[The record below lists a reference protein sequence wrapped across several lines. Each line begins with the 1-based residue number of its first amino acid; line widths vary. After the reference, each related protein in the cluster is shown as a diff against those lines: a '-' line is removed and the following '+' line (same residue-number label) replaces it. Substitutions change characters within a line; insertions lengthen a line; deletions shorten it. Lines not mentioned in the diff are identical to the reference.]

1 RVRKD
6 LGYPPLVAPIRQMIA
21 TQAVYNVIGGDR
33 YATVTQELKD
43 YLQGLYG
50 RPPVPADHELRR
62 LVLGREEPITIR
74 PADLLEPQ
82 VDAARQLVKKT
93 GHDPTD
99 DAVLIQL
106 MFASLAPDYMRGP
119 QPERPRPER
128 PGSDGEKPA
137 SAPVETPKPAPVQV
151 AAHESA
157 STPATGQS
165 AEFDVE
171 VEGEVF
177 KVRVSGA
184 GLSVVATNAAPPS
197 GGDTA
202 QAPPKITEGTVIAP
216 MQGLI
221 VKIPVKAGDDVKLGD
236 VVAVLEAMKMQN
248 DIVTSVAGKVKAVY
262 VQEGQA
268 VTPK

>member
-1 RVRKD
+1 
-6 LGYPPLVAPIRQMIA
+6 VAPIRQMIA
-21 TQAVYNVIGGDR
+21 TQAVYNVIGGER

-50 RPPVPADHELRR
+50 RPPVAADSELRR

-82 VDAARQLVKKT
+82 VDLARAQVRKM
-93 GHDPTD
+93 GQEPTD

-106 MFASLAPDYMRGP
+106 LFPSLAPAYRRGP
-119 QPERPRPER
+119 
-128 PGSDGEKPA
+128 KPA
-137 SAPVETPKPAPVQV
+137 AEKKPAPVEV
-151 AAHESA
+151 SAPDPPAAEP
-157 STPATGQS
+157 PAPPPAAAPAPAATT

-177 KVRVSGA
+177 KVRVTGA
-184 GLSVVATNAAPPS
+184 GMAVIPASPVATESAPQPKAAPRS
-197 GGDTA
+197 G
-202 QAPPKITEGTVIAP
+202 EGTVIAP

-221 VKIPVKAGDDVKLGD
+221 VKIPIKAGDDVKLGD

-248 DIVTSVAGKVKAVY
+248 DIVTTVAGKVQDVY
-262 VQEGQA
+262 VKEGEVVGPNQPLVA
-268 VTPK
+268 IG